1 MLLSLCT
8 GKKFKKNKHK
18 YHNEVDDDDD
28 EESMAQVIF
37 QQKYIDLPAH
47 PQFDDELE
55 NKNKKK
61 GITIYVGG
69 QLTPAIPPNLNY
81 IYRNSD
87 DISFN
92 HDSYDI
98 GNAAI
103 NDEAPPIKPRN
114 ESYGQKV
121 LDNLSFTSI
130 SMSEVDKSI
139 TSHRRYSSQINR
151 LSNSSS
157 SSRRNHNRRYSA
169 GPDNSFYGKASEHEH
184 SRFNYFDTDIIEV
197 NNTSYETNEDDISQ
211 NILSRRHESQ
221 NLSSILEENI
231 NENNYNS
238 QQSPY
243 DMSHMKHAINEM
255 NGNANNND
263 YSERRTSSSSSSSS
277 KTYDSNKSSP
287 SGSVTETGTTQSIT
301 ETSDTEI
308 SELLSKYNRSMNKSD
323 VNPNS
328 GLNNDTTLKNTTTSI
343 NKDSNEEM
351 PTLDNKDNDTTDNDI
366 DAMNSMEKL
375 KYIEYSYDKFM
386 GNALPSPATNKEDYT
401 NQPNMKITE
410 DLNEYSLQD
419 ESSLFDDAPREIR
432 ATYPIPSPKKKV
444 KLLIFGTRDSWYI
457 QYENG
462 EESWNNIPT
471 FLQWR
476 LEVQKK
482 LYPNVLVTWL
492 SMSSDGWCWFV
503 RFADGSIAWRTT
515 IVSLHLL
522 LEKHHTKGTVS
533 KVTFCRNNGWVVIF
547 CDGQVAYSDIP
558 YSLEAELMNY
568 PHHIQDITISGRKE
582 WIIKRSMAI
591 NEDYDNRSHL
601 KSYSIL
607 RNGYY
612 TWSSGVS
619 SFLQDNLIHRNK
631 NIKNIMLCSGT
642 SKSYF
647 LQYNNYHSA
656 FRHHASLTKE
666 MNNFKEGRKPYLNPF
681 SVRFSTHTVEVHIKT
696 DTNVRDLVR
705 GVRSKNISFDQLP
718 VLRVIQDP
726 RDGRWWALDNYW
738 LWVLKEAGIRR
749 VTVEIFPWTREFLKK
764 VRGKWD
770 VTVIN
775 KDYKPFD
782 Y

>member
-1 MLLSLCT
+1 MLLSFCT
-8 GKKFKKNKHK
+8 GKKYKKNKHK

-81 IYRNSD
+81 VSRNSD

-103 NDEAPPIKPRN
+103 NDEAPPIRPRN

-157 SSRRNHNRRYSA
+157 SSHRKHNRRYSA
-169 GPDNSFYGKASEHEH
+169 GPDNSFYGKTSEYEYEH

-197 NNTSYETNEDDISQ
+197 YNTSYETNDDISQ
-211 NILSRRHESQ
+211 NILPKRYDSQ
-221 NLSSILEENI
+221 NLTSIVEENM
-231 NENNYNS
+231 NGNDYNPLN
-238 QQSPY
+238 SPY
-243 DMSHMKHAINEM
+243 DMSHMKHAINEI
-255 NGNANNND
+255 NGNKNNND
-263 YSERRTSSSSSSSS
+263 NTDNSERRTSSSSSSSS
-277 KTYDSNKSSP
+277 KTYDSNKSD
-287 SGSVTETGTTQSIT
+287 SVTESGTTQSIT

-323 VNPNS
+323 NNANS
-328 GLNNDTTLKNTTTSI
+328 GLNNDTTLKDTTTSV
-343 NKDSNEEM
+343 NKDNNDEI
-351 PTLDNKDNDTTDNDI
+351 PTLTNKDNDTTENDI
-366 DAMNSMEKL
+366 DEMNSMEKL

-386 GNALPSPATNKEDYT
+386 SNTHPSVATNKEDYT
-401 NQPNMKITE
+401 NQPNTKITE

-476 LEVQKK
+476 LEV
-482 LYPNVLVTWL
+482 N
-492 SMSSDGWCWFV
+492 FN
-503 RFADGSIAWRTT
+503 FI
-515 IVSLHLL
+515 
-522 LEKHHTKGTVS
+522 
-533 KVTFCRNNGWVVIF
+533 
-547 CDGQVAYSDIP
+547 
-558 YSLEAELMNY
+558 
-568 PHHIQDITISGRKE
+568 
-582 WIIKRSMAI
+582 
-591 NEDYDNRSHL
+591 L
-601 KSYSIL
+601 KI
-607 RNGYY
+607 
-612 TWSSGVS
+612 
-619 SFLQDNLIHRNK
+619 
-631 NIKNIMLCSGT
+631 
-642 SKSYF
+642 
-647 LQYNNYHSA
+647 
-656 FRHHASLTKE
+656 
-666 MNNFKEGRKPYLNPF
+666 
-681 SVRFSTHTVEVHIKT
+681 
-696 DTNVRDLVR
+696 
-705 GVRSKNISFDQLP
+705 
-718 VLRVIQDP
+718 
-726 RDGRWWALDNYW
+726 
-738 LWVLKEAGIRR
+738 
-749 VTVEIFPWTREFLKK
+749 
-764 VRGKWD
+764 
-770 VTVIN
+770 
-775 KDYKPFD
+775 
-782 Y
+782 